1 MRISESRWSVGVLC
15 LALLRPVAVHA
26 QEDDPL
32 LETRLLRTANIE
44 ESSGDLAAAEET
56 LRGLMDQ
63 RPTSTGGILAL
74 ERVLRAQNRIREILP
89 FAEAYADI
97 EPNASGPRLVQLR
110 AFTEID
116 DEDALEDAAEDWM
129 DRAGSSSEP
138 YREVS
143 IVFAQAFGPEIA
155 LSVLQRARTELGRP
169 SLFAMEAGDYLKDLG
184 RMEEAVL
191 EWASVIGNDGSS
203 VSAVMRRIGEIKEDE
218 GTLVLPL
225 LERLRSRPTTEA
237 RLRAGARIA
246 LEAGAFGE
254 ARNLAE
260 IALVELVDRPRRGF
274 LTALARQ
281 AQQVAAMGVALWAYE
296 ALREDADEDQE
307 IRALDQRITVVA
319 MAIGDT
325 VRALEA
331 QQTIADALPER
342 SADRRQAL
350 AEIIRLG
357 IEWAGADV
365 KESLAA
371 FAKEFPDAPQLDEL
385 AVTLAVQLD
394 AEGDREGARS
404 LLAGVPGPR
413 SALER
418 GYLYLAAGEVEPGRG
433 ALQDALAGVA
443 PGVATELIELLSLL
457 DRLEGESLD
466 AFIRSAV
473 LAHHGRTD
481 LALSELEMAIDAV
494 PRDQR
499 PPLLAM
505 GARIADGGSGPET
518 AADFRGRIV
527 RDHPFSAE
535 VPEATLELA
544 RFKGATPAGVDEAIR
559 LLEDLILSQPNSA
572 IVPTARRELQRLQRG
587 VDS

>member
-1 MRISESRWSVGVLC
+1 VRISKWRWSVGVLC
-15 LALLRPVAVHA
+15 LALVRPVAIHA
-26 QEDDPL
+26 QEDHPL
-32 LETRLLRTANIE
+32 LEARLLRAANSE

-56 LRGLMDQ
+56 LRCLMDR

-89 FAEAYADI
+89 FAEQYVDI

-110 AFTEID
+110 AFTELG
-116 DEDALEDAAEDWM
+116 DENALEDEAENWM
-129 DRAGSSSEP
+129 DIAGSSAEP

-143 IVFAQAFGPEIA
+143 IVFARVFGPERS
-155 LSVLQRARTELGRP
+155 LSVLQRGRTELGRP
-169 SLFAMEAGDYLKDLG
+169 SLFAMEAGDLLKDLG

-191 EWASVIGNDGSS
+191 EWAAVIGNNGSS
-203 VSAVMRRIGEIKEDE
+203 VSAVMRRIGQIEEDG
-218 GTLVLPL
+218 GTLLLPL
-225 LERLRSRPTTEA
+225 LERLRSPPTTGA

-246 LEAGAFGE
+246 LEAGAFRE
-254 ARNLAE
+254 ARSLAE
-260 IALVELVDRPRRGF
+260 IALDDLVDRPRRGF

-281 AQQVAAMGVALWAYE
+281 AEEVAAMGVALWAYE
-296 ALREDADEDQE
+296 VLREDADEDQE
-307 IRALDQRITVVA
+307 IRTLDQRITVVA
-319 MAIGDT
+319 LAIGDT

-331 QQTIADALPER
+331 QQTIADNLPEG

-357 IEWAGADV
+357 IEWRGADV
-365 KESLAA
+365 TESLLA

-404 LLAGVPGPR
+404 LLVGVPGPR
-413 SALER
+413 GALER

-443 PGVATELIELLSLL
+443 PGVATELIGLIGLL

-473 LAHHGRTD
+473 LAHHGHAD
-481 LALSELEMAIDAV
+481 LALSELEVAIDAV
-494 PRDQR
+494 PEDQR
-499 PPLLAM
+499 LPLLAM
-505 GARIADGGSGPET
+505 GARIADGGSAPET

-587 VDS
+587 VGS

>member
-1 MRISESRWSVGVLC
+1 MGVLC
-15 LALLRPVAVHA
+15 LALLRPVAIHA

-32 LETRLLRTANIE
+32 LEARLLRAANSE

-56 LRGLMDQ
+56 LRRLMDQ
-63 RPTSTGGILAL
+63 RPTSTRGLLAL
-74 ERVLRAQNRIREILP
+74 ERVLRALNRIREVLP
-89 FAEAYADI
+89 FAEQYVDI
-97 EPNASGPRLVQLR
+97 EPNDSGPRLVQLR
-110 AFTEID
+110 AFTELD
-116 DEDALEDAAEDWM
+116 DENALADLAEDWM
-129 DRAGSSSEP
+129 DSAGSTAEP

-143 IVFAQAFGPEIA
+143 IVFARAFGPERA
-155 LSVLQRARTELGRP
+155 LSVLQRGRRELGRP

-191 EWASVIGNDGSS
+191 EWASDIGNDGSS
-203 VSAVMRRIGEIKEDE
+203 VSAVMRRIGEIEEDGE
-218 GTLVLPL
+218 TLVLPL
-225 LERLRSRPTTEA
+225 LERLRRPPTTEA

-281 AQQVAAMGVALWAYE
+281 AQEVAAMGVELWAYE
-296 ALREDADEDQE
+296 ALREVADEDQE

-319 MAIGDT
+319 LAIGDT
-325 VRALEA
+325 VRAIEA
-331 QQTIADALPER
+331 QQTIADDLPEG

-357 IEWAGADV
+357 IEWGRADV

-385 AVTLAVQLD
+385 VVTLAVQLD

-418 GYLYLAAGEVEPGRG
+418 GYLHLAAGEVEPGRS
-433 ALQDALAGVA
+433 ALQDALAGLP
-443 PGVATELIELLSLL
+443 PGVATELIELLGLL
-457 DRLEGESLD
+457 DRLDGESLD

-481 LALSELEMAIDAV
+481 LALSELEVAIDAV
-494 PRDQR
+494 PRAQR

-505 GARIADGGSGPET
+505 GARIADGGSAPAT

-559 LLEDLILSQPNSA
+559 LLEDLILSQPNGA